1 MVMESL
7 LIRYELIF
15 FFLGGLIVGSFL
27 NTVIYRL
34 PLIMGYEEKDVS
46 FIKFNLAFP
55 ASHCPNCES
64 KLPFYLNIPLL
75 SFIWLRGR
83 CSFCK
88 DKIST
93 QYPFI
98 ELVTGILFSW
108 IAFNSID
115 LQQSTFLCIFFSALL
130 VLSVI
135 DSKFQLVPSSI
146 SFSLIIIALLYNFLV
161 NPDLVKD
168 AILGALSGYLF
179 FFLIEKL
186 FKYLKGIEGLGRGDA
201 KVFSSMGALMGWQYL
216 PYILLASSL
225 LGLISVLIFFI
236 IKKKSFKELK
246 GYSIPFVPALS
257 FGLLINLF

>member
-1 MVMESL
+1 MESL
-7 LIRYELIF
+7 LISYELIF

-34 PLIMGYEEKDVS
+34 PLIMGYEKKDVS
-46 FIKFNLAFP
+46 FIKFNLAYP

-88 DKIST
+88 GRIST
-93 QYPFI
+93 QYPLI

-108 IAFNSID
+108 IAFNSLD
-115 LQQSTFLCIFFSALL
+115 LIQSTFLCIFFSALL

-146 SFSLIIIALLYNFLV
+146 SSSLIVIALLYNFLL
-161 NPDLVKD
+161 NPDLFKD

-179 FFLIEKL
+179 FFLIEKF

-201 KVFSSMGALMGWQYL
+201 KVFASMGALMGWQYL
-216 PYILLASSL
+216 PYILLTASL

>member
-1 MVMESL
+1 MELL
-7 LIRYELIF
+7 LIRNELIF

-75 SFIWLRGR
+75 SFVWLRGR

-88 DKIST
+88 AKIST
-93 QYPFI
+93 QYPLI
-98 ELVTGILFSW
+98 ELVTGILFSS
-108 IAFNSID
+108 IAFNSLD
-115 LQQSTFLCIFFSALL
+115 LLQSAILCIFFSALL

-135 DSKFQLVPSSI
+135 DSKFQLVPNSI
-146 SFSLIIIALLYNFLV
+146 SFSLIVIALLYNFFLNLTLFQV
-161 NPDLVKD
+161 

-179 FFLIEKL
+179 FFFIEKL
-186 FKYLKGIEGLGRGDA
+186 FKYLKGIEGIGRGDA
-201 KVFSSMGALMGWQYL
+201 KVFASMGALMGWQYL
-216 PYILLASSL
+216 PYILLTASL
-225 LGLISVLIFFI
+225 LGLISVLIFFA
-236 IKKKSFKELK
+236 IKKKPFRDLK